1 MNYPNGIAAILELC
15 TRKIIASMELSEDN
29 FKDLKEIAS
38 RYKVNSPFYT
48 ELLEVMHEHGIF
60 FINEEKE
67 RQEYTEAVKEMED
80 EL

>member
-1 MNYPNGIAAILELC
+1 
-15 TRKIIASMELSEDN
+15 MELSEDN

-48 ELLEVMHEHGIF
+48 ELLDIMHEGGIF

-67 RQEYTEAVKEMED
+67 RQEYMEAVKDLKETED